1 MNVKN
6 AVKGLSKKK
15 KAMILAACLILG
27 TGVAGGAV
35 YANQSQQ
42 KLNEAQAV
50 IDKEYTALQGLEKEI
65 QALFDEKDSH
75 FLAEGVT
82 AEQIDALKAKITAA
96 DKNYSSVDV
105 DVKKL
110 DTAAFSKE
118 KTTAEEQLELASEK
132 LAIQEAMNSL
142 FSEKDK
148 VAIKGSTVSKDLVIA
163 DKTDE
168 KTVKSVKESIDES
181 SESTFD
187 QAASELVT
195 AAEGQLKQIST
206 AKTATE
212 KVYKEKV
219 ISTDSK
225 LYDAAKK
232 EVDKIK
238 NAAAKKTLS
247 DQLVKVKTEIDKQA
261 AEKKA
266 TEEKKQ
272 EEAAQA
278 EQEQASSAADVTST
292 QGATADQG
300 VAGAEAGQSYTDNA
314 GASTDYYNY
323 GAADQGY
330 SGDTNNYASGTDQAA
345 QPTTPA
351 TPSTPSTPATGGG
364 TGSGDSNHI
373 VVNPEDIQGS
383 EENNHGGTNE
393 WWGW

>member
-1 MNVKN
+1 
-6 AVKGLSKKK
+6 
-15 KAMILAACLILG
+15 
-27 TGVAGGAV
+27 

-42 KLNEAQAV
+42 KLNEAQAA
-50 IDKEYTALQGLEKEI
+50 IDKEYSTLQGLEKEI
-65 QALFDEKDSH
+65 QALFDEKDSN

-82 AEQIDALKAKITAA
+82 AEQIDALKIKITVA

-105 DVKKL
+105 DLKKL

-118 KTTAEEQLELASEK
+118 KTTAEEQLKLASEK
-132 LAIQEAMNSL
+132 LAIQEDVNGL
-142 FSEKDK
+142 FSAKDK
-148 VAIKGSTVSKDLVIA
+148 VAIKGSTVSKDLPIA

-181 SESTFD
+181 SDSTFD
-187 QAASELVT
+187 QTASELV
-195 AAEGQLKQIST
+195 AVAEGQLKQITT

-238 NAAAKKTLS
+238 NAAAKQTLS
-247 DQLVKVKTEIDKQA
+247 DQLAKVKKAIDKLA
-261 AEKKA
+261 ADKKA

-278 EQEQASSAADVTST
+278 EQEQAASAAEVTST
-292 QGATADQG
+292 QGATTDQG
-300 VAGAEAGQSYTDNA
+300 VSGAEAGQSYTDNA

-351 TPSTPSTPATGGG
+351 TPSTPAAESGSGS
-364 TGSGDSNHI
+364 GSGDSNHI

-383 EENNHGGTNE
+383 EDHINGGTME